1 MDRIRRSYDESFR
14 RYIVEEIEKGE
25 FSRAEAAKEYGL
37 TKAAIKRWLE
47 EYGRFCPQHSV
58 VEVVMKSE
66 KERISELEKALAEA
80 HLKIR
85 VYDEILNLAG
95 RKYKV
100 DLKKTFGTVQREDL
114 APKGVK
120 SDRSAKP

>member
-1 MDRIRRSYDESFR
+1 MDRIRRSYDEGFR
-14 RYIVEEIEKGE
+14 RYIVGEIENGR

-37 TKAAIKRWLE
+37 TKTAIKHWLE
-47 EYGRFCPQHSV
+47 DYGRFCPKHSV

-66 KERISELEKALAEA
+66 QEKIAELEKALAEA

-100 DLKKTFGTVQREDL
+100 DLKKTFGTAQPEGL
-114 APKGVK
+114 ADKDVK
-120 SDRSAKP
+120 SSRSVKP